1 MLRRIA
7 IAAAFLLAVVPRPNA
22 MNFIWRDQLTVRAS
36 GPIEK
41 GDATKFAALPKF
53 DTLETA
59 LAALLAR
66 HSLSLQTWMRAEVSE
81 L

>member
-7 IAAAFLLAVVPRPNA
+7 IAAALLLTAVPRPNA
-22 MNFIWRDQLTVRAS
+22 MNFIWRDQTVLAS

-53 DTLETA
+53 HTLELDSPGGLVGEA
-59 LAALLAR
+59 NAMAANMNAR
-66 HSLSLQTWMRAEVSE
+66 GVSE